1 MAQLPQKLV
10 LPTAAGYDQWSSLYD
25 VEDNPLI
32 ALESETFFEI
42 LGDVRG
48 LRVLD
53 LGCGTGRQTLRMAAA
68 GAQVTGVDFSEGMLR
83 QARAKPGAEAVRFV
97 KHDLESRLPFEDA
110 AFDRVVSCLVLE
122 HIQRL
127 DAFFA
132 EAKRVCKP
140 DGLIV
145 LSAMHPAM
153 MLRGVEAHFHDP
165 GTGQEIWPAGARNE
179 ISGFVIAAARAGLT
193 FVQMSEHVIDE
204 RLAERS
210 PRARKHM
217 GWPLLLMMCLRRG
230 M

>member
-1 MAQLPQKLV
+1 MEPLPQKLV
-10 LPTAAGYDQWSSLYD
+10 LPTDQGYDRWSFLYD
-25 VEDNPLI
+25 LEDNPLI
-32 ALESETFFEI
+32 ALESEIFLEK
-42 LGDVRG
+42 LGEVRG

-53 LGCGTGRQTLRMAAA
+53 LGCGTGRQTLRMAQA
-68 GAQVTGVDFSEGMLR
+68 GARVTGVDFSEGMLR
-83 QARAKPGAEAVRFV
+83 RAAAKPGAEGVRFV

-127 DAFFA
+127 DLFFA
-132 EAKRVCKP
+132 EIGRVCKP

-165 GTGQEIWPAGARNE
+165 ETGQEVWPAGARNQV
-179 ISGFVIAAARAGLT
+179 SDFVMAASRAGLA
-193 FVQMSEHVIDE
+193 FAQMSEHVIDE

-210 PRARKHM
+210 PRARKHL
-217 GWPLLLMMCLRRG
+217 GWPLLLMMCLRPSG
-230 M
+230 